1 VRNNVLLIAAL
12 ALSGCASLVLETLWF
27 DWLALHWGRTAEASA
42 AVLAC
47 FMLGLGL
54 GQWLM
59 LKRQSLPLSSAK
71 LWALCELLVGL
82 FALAANSR
90 FANSSDVVSWTA
102 LLWIL
107 APTLFMGMTLPLAV
121 ACLRQQTL
129 STGIGLAYAA
139 NTSGAALGAVATVWW
154 LIPQLGLSH
163 TGLVAVFGQCLAA
176 LLVFI
181 FASSRSTKTVP
192 SDNPTGNQQ
201 NSGTP
206 WQPLLAVAASGLFVL
221 GMEVIWFRAL
231 LLTHRSTSENFA
243 VMLAVVLVGL
253 AIGSACASAYMR
265 KRPSLAT
272 SQALVALLVIQSL
285 VTVIGLI
292 LWQPGASGSLL
303 LHAAVL
309 IALPCICS
317 GALMIIATRALQQA
331 TNQRSASAQLIL
343 ASTLGSSI
351 GAPLVALYLLPT
363 IGVAHALQCLL
374 LITALAALLNQ
385 TKLAAAGFV
394 AVGIIAFALPE
405 QWQQKQSRAAQ
416 LYVQLDQAEIIAQ
429 ADGKYQSVQLL
440 ESRFLEQ
447 PLSHRLVTDSYSMT
461 STAADSERYMRL
473 FAWLPQAMRSDLND
487 VLLISY
493 GVGTTA
499 ETLLATANTQSLTIA
514 DPSATI
520 LATSRLIQ
528 RPAQP
533 LDDPRVRLRLE
544 DGRKVLQQNPEQ
556 FDLITGE
563 PPPPRLAGMHALY
576 SQEYFQL
583 MQQALKPQG
592 WASYWLPVDQLT
604 VASSKAIIQA
614 FCKAFADCSLWAG
627 SHYNWILLGSK
638 QGQVASDAIT
648 TLFNDSASTQQLKTA
663 GFENSVQLASSFIAG
678 PETLQQWIGT
688 QPAVSDN
695 WPQRIES
702 RWPGESDIKTYAQWM
717 DGVDTETRFEESYW
731 ATQWPLNDDHLQIA
745 WAIQPLL
752 NGQFR
757 PNETQRLQVV
767 SQLLTITDWEAPVL
781 WALGTDHK
789 RVAIAEAATNGAT
802 RNRSATNNTAPNQT
816 AELHQAVGLLA
827 RRDPAAIS
835 QLQKLAEHF
844 PLAADLAAIATQR

>member
-1 VRNNVLLIAAL
+1 MRNNVLLIAAL
-12 ALSGCASLVLETLWF
+12 TLSGCASLVLETLWF

-59 LKRQSLPLSSAK
+59 LKRQSLPISSAK
-71 LWALCELLVGL
+71 LWTLCELLVGL
-82 FALAANSR
+82 LALAANSR

-139 NTSGAALGAVATVWW
+139 NTSGAALGALATAWW
-154 LIPQLGLSH
+154 LIPQLGLGH
-163 TGLVAVFGQCLAA
+163 TGLVAVVGQCLAA
-176 LLVFI
+176 ILVLVF
-181 FASSRSTKTVP
+181 ASNSSATADASLRSGH
-192 SDNPTGNQQ
+192 NAAGNQH
-201 NSGTP
+201 NTDTP

-243 VMLAVVLVGL
+243 LMLAVVLVGL
-253 AIGSACASAYMR
+253 ALGSAGASAYLR
-265 KRPSLAT
+265 KKPSLAT
-272 SQALVALLVIQSL
+272 SQALVALLITQSL
-285 VTVIGLI
+285 VTVVGLI
-292 LWQPGASGSLL
+292 LWQPGANGSLL
-303 LHAAVL
+303 LHATVL

-317 GALMIIATRALQQA
+317 GALMIIATRALQQSN
-331 TNQRSASAQLIL
+331 NQRSASAQLIL
-343 ASTLGSSI
+343 ASTLGSTV

-374 LITALAALLNQ
+374 LITALAALINQ
-385 TKLAAAGFV
+385 AKLAAAGFV
-394 AVGIIAFALPE
+394 AVAIIAVPLPE
-405 QWQQKQSRAAQ
+405 QWHQKQSRAAL

-528 RPAQP
+528 RSEQP
-533 LDDPRVRLRLE
+533 LDDPRVRVRLE
-544 DGRKVLQQNPEQ
+544 DGRKVLQQNPAQ

-614 FCKAFADCSLWAG
+614 FCKAFVDCSLWAG
-627 SHYNWILLGSK
+627 SHYNWILLGTK
-638 QGQVASDAIT
+638 QGQMASDAIT
-648 TLFNDSASTQQLKTA
+648 TLFNDSASKQQLKTA
-663 GFENSVQLASSFIAG
+663 GFENPAQLASSFIAG
-678 PETLQQWIGT
+678 PETLQQWAGA
-688 QPAVSDN
+688 QAAVSDN

-702 RWPGESDIKTYAQWM
+702 RWPGEIDIKTYAQWM
-717 DGVDTETRFEESYW
+717 DGVVTETRFEESYW
-731 ATQWPLNDDHLQIA
+731 ATQWPLNDDQLQIA

-757 PNETQRLQVV
+757 PNETQRLQVI
-767 SQLLTITDWEAPVL
+767 SQLLAITDWEAPIL

-789 RVAIAEAATNGAT
+789 RVAIAEAISNRAAT
-802 RNRSATNNTAPNQT
+802 NQT
-816 AELHQAVGLLA
+816 AQLHQAVGLLA

-835 QLQKLAEHF
+835 QLQKLAEQF